1 LDIVPG
7 LQDELDR
14 HILVLRTLASKRI
27 KQVISAL
34 MDMSGDQVRELREE
48 PRGGDQPGCEVTTWK
63 NPYLEGRN
71 LFLLTLV
78 IHILHTAESS
88 RH

>member
-1 LDIVPG
+1 
-7 LQDELDR
+7 
-14 HILVLRTLASKRI
+14 
-27 KQVISAL
+27 